1 MSKYKTDFLT
11 TRKIEEDN
19 LLNKINSED
28 DQSLKNSL
36 LTAAKAELQKVQP
49 LIIKNE
55 INEGLNIKYNKKLK
69 DDIDIKNDLENAK
82 IKPSLRRFNH

>member
-55 INEGLNIKYNKKLK
+55 INEG
-69 DDIDIKNDLENAK
+69 
-82 IKPSLRRFNH
+82 